1 MTLKKLIS
9 ILISITLALFT
20 ISASIAVPIL
30 SRGFYAAHV
39 KLLALPQETGWTEA
53 EILEAYD
60 EMMSFELKGT
70 EFGTGVLKWSEAG
83 KAHFT
88 DVRVLF
94 QLDLKVAAISGITL
108 AALLLLSLIWKPHR
122 FGNRGPSFWTGAG
135 VLILFLII
143 GALGATNFDRAFTV
157 FHSIFFPGKTNWLFD
172 PNLDQIILILPEVF
186 FRNCAI
192 LVIALIVILCCAW
205 MVIGRKRKNP
215 TEI

>member
-1 MTLKKLIS
+1 MKKLIS
-9 ILISITLALFT
+9 ILISISLALFT

-39 KLLALPQETGWTEA
+39 KLLKLPEQTGWTES

-70 EFGTGVLKWSEAG
+70 EFGTGVLKWSESG

-94 QLDLKVAAISGITL
+94 QLDLKVAVISGIIL
-108 AALLLLSLIWKPHR
+108 AVLLLLSLIWKPHR
-122 FGNRGPSFWTGAG
+122 FRDRGPGFWAGAG
-135 VLILFLII
+135 MLVLFLII
-143 GALGATNFDRAFTV
+143 FALGATDFDRAFTV

-172 PNLDQIILILPEVF
+172 PNVDQIIQILPEVY

-192 LVIALIVILCCAW
+192 LVIGLILILCCAW
-205 MVIGRKRKNP
+205 MVLGRKHKNAGKN
-215 TEI
+215 